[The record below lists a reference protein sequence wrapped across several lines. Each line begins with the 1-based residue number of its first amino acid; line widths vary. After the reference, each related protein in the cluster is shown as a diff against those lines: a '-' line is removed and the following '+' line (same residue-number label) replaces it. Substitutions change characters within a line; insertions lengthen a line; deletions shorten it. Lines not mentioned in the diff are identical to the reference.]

1 MNTNFRETMKVQTAL
16 DTDQGGPLI
25 AVRFDFDPEFKG
37 NSYEFQHT
45 YIERIYGAMGK
56 LLKELQAAAI
66 WEEDS
71 EKNKIH

>member
-1 MNTNFRETMKVQTAL
+1 MNTNFRETVKVNTAL
-16 DTDQGGPLI
+16 NTEEGEPLI
-25 AVRFDFDPEFKG
+25 TVQFDFDPEFKG

-45 YIERIYGAMGK
+45 YVERIHGAMGE